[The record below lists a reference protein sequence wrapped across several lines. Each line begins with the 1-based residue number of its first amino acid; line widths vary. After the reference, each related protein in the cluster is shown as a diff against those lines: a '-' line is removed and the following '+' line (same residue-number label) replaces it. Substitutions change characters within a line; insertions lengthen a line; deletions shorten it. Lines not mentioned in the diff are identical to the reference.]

1 MLGGELAFVRTSGCN
16 SGGIHLRPVC
26 FTTGE
31 SHPRTFYACRP
42 LHRLNM
48 RRPQGIAATSQNNSS
63 AWGYSATDE
72 LPHPSWPVRTIYS
85 AQPTQPADHSME
97 VDAPDY
103 GIETRKALSFRDP
116 SSLGSARLRQPHSP
130 PSPDK
135 DPPHR
140 TIGLVEHTS
149 DP

>member
-1 MLGGELAFVRTSGCN
+1 MAL
-16 SGGIHLRPVC
+16 
-26 FTTGE
+26 
-31 SHPRTFYACRP
+31 
-42 LHRLNM
+42 
-48 RRPQGIAATSQNNSS
+48 PQGIAATSQNNSS
-63 AWGYSATDE
+63 AWGFSATDE

-85 AQPTQPADHSME
+85 AQPTQPADRSTE

-103 GIETRKALSFRDP
+103 GIETRKALPFHDP
-116 SSLGSARLRQPHSP
+116 PGFESARLRQPHSP

-140 TIGLVEHTS
+140 TIVPAKHTS